1 MRKYTNQQGLPLAIA
16 VYLATDHYDHED
28 DTVSA
33 TALLKP
39 TRQLILAK
47 RLPEDM
53 SLVDVSRLLKSR
65 MGTSIHDGIE
75 RAWLVNYRVA
85 MTALGYPQRVID
97 RVVINP
103 DPDTVTEDQVP
114 VYLEQRSYRE
124 IMGVKI
130 SGKFDFVAEGMIEDF
145 KTTGTLTW
153 VNGVKDDDYILQG
166 SIYRW
171 LNPKIVT
178 SDQMRINFIFWD
190 WQAARAK
197 ADPKYPKA
205 DAAAKIYNLLSLEQ
219 TEAFI
224 RNKLAEIT
232 RYQDADEADLP
243 LCSDKELWRSS
254 PVWKYY
260 KNPQNTSRS
269 TKNFDNAHDAYLRLQ
284 QDGHIGKVVEV
295 PGEVVACK
303 YCSAFP
309 LCSQAKALVADGS
322 LKL

>member
-75 RAWLVNYRVA
+75 RAWLENYKVA

-103 DPDTVTEDQVP
+103 DPDTVTDDMIP
-114 VYLEQRSYRE
+114 VYMEQRSYRE
-124 IMGVKI
+124 IMGVKV

-145 KTTGTLTW
+145 KSTGVFTW
-153 VNGVKDDDYILQG
+153 VNGTKDEDYILQG

-190 WQAARAK
+190 WQAVRAK
-197 ADPKYPKA
+197 TDPKYPKS
-205 DAAAKIYNLLSLEQ
+205 DVAAKTYNLLSIEQ

-224 RNKLAEIT
+224 RNKLAEIA

-243 LCSDKELWRSS
+243 LCTDKELWRSS

-260 KNPQNTSRS
+260 KNPQSTARS
-269 TKNFDNAHDAYLRLQ
+269 TKNFDNPQDAYLRLQ
-284 QDGHIGKVVEV
+284 KDGHIGKVVEV
-295 PGEVVACK
+295 PGEVVACR
-303 YCSAFP
+303 YCPAFP

>member
-53 SLVDVSRLLKSR
+53 SLVDVGRLLKSR

-75 RAWLVNYRVA
+75 KAWLDNYRVA

-103 DPDTVTEDQVP
+103 DPDTVTEDQIP
-114 VYLEQRSYRE
+114 VYMEQRSYRE

-145 KTTGTLTW
+145 KSTGTFTW
-153 VNGVKDDDYILQG
+153 VNGVKDEDYILQG

-190 WQAARAK
+190 WQAARVK
-197 ADPKYPKA
+197 ADPKYPKS
-205 DAAAKIYNLLSLEQ
+205 DVAAKTYNLLSIEQ

-260 KNPQNTSRS
+260 KNPQNTTRS
-269 TKNFDNAHDAYLRLQ
+269 TKNFDNPQDAYLRLQ
-284 QDGHIGKVVEV
+284 QDGHVGKVVEV
-295 PGEVVACK
+295 AGDVVACK
-303 YCSAFP
+303 YCPAFP

>member
-1 MRKYTNQQGLPLAIA
+1 MRKYTNQQALPLAIA

-39 TRQLILAK
+39 TRQLILSK

-75 RAWLVNYRVA
+75 KAWLHNYRDA

-103 DPDTVTEDQVP
+103 DPDTVTEDQIP
-114 VYLEQRSYRE
+114 VYMEQRSYRDF
-124 IMGVKI
+124 MGVKI

-145 KTTGTLTW
+145 KSTGTFTW
-153 VNGVKDDDYILQG
+153 VNGTKDEDYILQG

-190 WQAARAK
+190 WQGARAK
-197 ADPKYPKA
+197 ADPKYPKS
-205 DAAAKIYNLLSLEQ
+205 DVAAKTYQLLSLEQ

-224 RNKLAEIT
+224 RNKLTEIA

-243 LCSDKELWRSS
+243 LCTDKELWRSS
-254 PVWKYY
+254 PTWKYY

-269 TKNFDNAHDAYLRLQ
+269 TKNFDNPQDAYLRLQ

-295 PGEVVACK
+295 SGDVVACK

-309 LCSQAKALVADGS
+309 LCSQAKVLVADGS